1 MNVFFEED
9 GSFKI
14 ASIMTET
21 QGSMQIESA
30 SGKRSK
36 IKTNN
41 VLLRVELPLAG
52 FMDAA
57 NKEAETLEI
66 DFLWECC
73 SGGDF
78 EQEFCFED
86 FAKEYYGRN
95 PTPIEAAAIVI
106 KLHSAP
112 VYFNRKGKGRYKAAP
127 AEILKAALAGLEK
140 KRLLAEKMAGFVV
153 QLKLHQMPDELK
165 QKLDM
170 LLYEPDKN
178 AMEYKVLDAAANE
191 LHLSHLKLLQ
201 ACGAIPSAHDFH
213 LGAFLREYFAK
224 GTDFIGLDFNAEE
237 IAEVLADLHLADT
250 EAFSIDDSTT
260 TEIDDAFS
268 IKRLSDDITQV
279 GIHIAAPA
287 LGIAVDSALDKE
299 VMQRLSTVYMP
310 GNKITMLP
318 ESAIRPFSLDAGKIK
333 PVLSLYLHVA
343 VNADGDFTVTQRD
356 TKVELIKIADNLRHD
371 TLEPFFNET
380 TLEADSGHPYWE
392 KLLFL
397 FHLAESLEK
406 VRGKYD
412 PTKPAQIDHNF
423 YVKDGIVSIVGRR
436 RGSPMD
442 KLVAELMIEANNQW
456 GALLAAHDIPGLYRA
471 QTGGKV
477 FMTTKA
483 EPHQGLGVA
492 QYAWSTSPL
501 RRAVDLINQRQL
513 ISVVQNLA
521 PEYPKN
527 SEALTMHMRNFE
539 QTHKNYNEFQTR
551 MERYWCLQYMIQED
565 IKESLATVWRENL
578 VWLDCVPYMTKVYGL
593 PDLKPG
599 TRVHLQVQ
607 EVDTLMM
614 ELRTKFLNVIDEPVA
629 STSALPNMDLIESEN
644 GDIETL
650 VETKCEIDNAKENNA
665 EAIQESIH
673 TAKTEDMVQ
682 ESKVD

>member
-9 GSFKI
+9 GTFKV

-36 IKTNN
+36 IKSSN
-41 VLLRVELPLAG
+41 VLLRFEAPIAG
-52 FMDAA
+52 FLEAA
-57 NKEAETLEI
+57 NTEAETLEL

-73 SGGDF
+73 GEPEFGF
-78 EQEFCFED
+78 EEFAAD
-86 FAKEYYGRN
+86 YYGRK
-95 PTPIEAAAIVI
+95 PTPIEAAAVAI

-140 KRLLAEKMAGFVV
+140 KRLLAEKMAAYVE
-153 QLKLHQMPDELK
+153 QLKAHTMPDELR

-178 AMEYKVLDAAANE
+178 SFEYKTLDAAANE
-191 LHLSHLKLLQ
+191 LHLSHHKLLQ

-224 GTDFIGLDFNAEE
+224 GTDFAITKINAIPSELT
-237 IAEVLADLHLADT
+237 LADV

-268 IKRLSDDITQV
+268 IKQLSDGCMQV

-287 LGIAVDSALDKE
+287 LGIEVDSALDKE

-318 ESAIRPFSLDAGKIK
+318 EAAIRPFSLDAGEIK

-343 VNADGDFTVTQRD
+343 ADFTITQRD
-356 TKVELIKIADNLRHD
+356 TKVERIKIADNLRHD
-371 TLEPFFNET
+371 ELEPFFNET
-380 TLEADSGHPYWE
+380 TLAADSGHPYWA

-397 FHLAESLEK
+397 FNLAEVLEK
-406 VRGKYD
+406 ARGKHD
-412 PTKPAQIDHNF
+412 PNKPIQIDYNF
-423 YVKDGIVSIVGRR
+423 YVTQGKVSIIGRR

-456 GALLAAHDIPGLYRA
+456 GALLATHEVPGLYRA

-513 ISVVQNLA
+513 ISVVQNTEPA
-521 PEYPKN
+521 YPLN
-527 SEALTMHMRNFE
+527 SEALTTHMRNFE
-539 QTHKNYNEFQTR
+539 QTYNVYNEFQTR
-551 MERYWCLQYMIQED
+551 MERYWCLQYLVQES
-565 IKESLATVWRENL
+565 IENVSGFVWRDNL
-578 VWLDCVPYMTKVYGL
+578 VRLDEVPYITKVYGL
-593 PDLKPG
+593 PELKAG
-599 TRVHLQVQ
+599 TLVNLQIQ
-607 EVDTLMM
+607 EVDTLLM
-614 ELRTKFLNVIDEPVA
+614 ELRTKFISVIEQDGGEEPAQTETIIIDE
-629 STSALPNMDLIESEN
+629 
-644 GDIETL
+644 
-650 VETKCEIDNAKENNA
+650 DNQ
-665 EAIQESIH
+665 EA
-673 TAKTEDMVQ
+673 A
-682 ESKVD
+682 

>member
-9 GSFKI
+9 GTFKV

-36 IKTNN
+36 IKSNN
-41 VLLRVELPLAG
+41 VLMRFELPLTG
-52 FMDAA
+52 FLEAA
-57 NKEAETLEI
+57 NAEADTLEL
-66 DFLWECC
+66 DFLWQCC
-73 SGGDF
+73 GEPEFGF
-78 EQEFCFED
+78 EEFAED
-86 FAKEYYGRN
+86 YYGHKAA
-95 PTPIEAAAIVI
+95 PIQAAAVAI

-127 AEILKAALAGLEK
+127 SEILKAALAGLEK
-140 KRLLAEKMAGFVV
+140 KRLLTEKMAAYVA
-153 QLKLHQMPDELK
+153 QLKAQQMPDDLL

-178 AMEYKVLDAAANE
+178 SFEYKTLDAASGE
-191 LHLSHLKLLQ
+191 THLSHLKLLQ

-213 LGAFLREYFAK
+213 LGAFLREYFSK
-224 GTDFIGLDFNAEE
+224 GTEFNATE
-237 IAEVLADLHLADT
+237 ITEIPNELPLADV

-268 IKRLSDDITQV
+268 IQHLDDGTTRI

-318 ESAIRPFSLDAGKIK
+318 EVAIRPFSLDAGQVK

-343 VNADGDFTVTQRD
+343 ADFTITQRD
-356 TKVELIKIADNLRHD
+356 SKVERIKIADNLRHD
-371 TLEPFFNET
+371 ELEPFFNET
-380 TLEADSGHPYWE
+380 TLEADSGHAYWA

-397 FHLAESLEK
+397 FNLAESLEK
-406 VRGKYD
+406 ARGKHD
-412 PTKPAQIDHNF
+412 PNKPIQIDYNF
-423 YVKDGIVSIVGRR
+423 YVNNDKVSIEGRR

-456 GALLAAHDIPGLYRA
+456 GALLAAHEVPGLYRA

-501 RRAVDLINQRQL
+501 RRAVDLINQRQI
-513 ISVVQNLA
+513 ISVVQNTEPA
-521 PEYPKN
+521 YPQN
-527 SEALTMHMRNFE
+527 SDALTTHMRNFE
-539 QTHKNYNEFQTR
+539 QTYNAYNEFQTR
-551 MERYWCLQYMIQED
+551 MERYWCLQYLVQES
-565 IKESLATVWRENL
+565 IENVNGFVWRDNL
-578 VWLDCVPYMTKVYGL
+578 VRLDDVPYITKVYGL
-593 PDLKPG
+593 PELKAG
-599 TRVHLQVQ
+599 TRVSLQVQ
-607 EVDTLMM
+607 EVDTLLM
-614 ELRTKFLNVIDEPVA
+614 ELRTKFLGVIEEATQAEPVMIDE
-629 STSALPNMDLIESEN
+629 EN
-644 GDIETL
+644 Q
-650 VETKCEIDNAKENNA
+650 
-665 EAIQESIH
+665 EA
-673 TAKTEDMVQ
+673 T
-682 ESKVD
+682 